1 MQILV
6 VGAGGYV
13 GGRLV
18 PRLLA
23 AGHELTLASRQP
35 AVVSNRFPDVR
46 VLVGDPIDDA
56 SLRGVVEGVEIVY
69 HLPETIVHHG
79 SEAWA
84 DEIRAAEVVGAAAA
98 AAGVGR
104 IIHLG
109 ELGDAPPGAASS
121 RPGARCDQGEA
132 LARSGAP
139 VLEFRASLIIGSGS
153 APFEM
158 VRHLTDRIPI
168 MTTPRWVKSPAQPIA
183 IRQVLGYL
191 LAALDR
197 EVTGVVE
204 IGGPEVL
211 SFAEMLLEYARIRG
225 LRRVWIPLPVATLAA
240 SDAWV
245 SLVSPLPR
253 GVARVIIE
261 RLRNGAVVR
270 EGSMSSAFGIVPM
283 SYAEAIS
290 LALERTV
297 GNEVETTWFDTLET
311 RSRRRPTTLH
321 PRKPPA
327 TPLGA
332 PEPRRLVDRRSMDIP
347 AAADRVFEELERLGG
362 PAGWPTG
369 DFLWRIRGLLDRLVG
384 GIGMRLGRRD
394 QVRLR
399 VGDALDFWRVEELER
414 PRLLRLSAEMRVP
427 GRAWLEFVVEPTPV
441 GSRLVQT
448 AYFDPNGLA
457 GYAYWYF
464 LLPIHQ
470 PIFRGMI
477 RVLADRAATPRTIE
491 RRSDGVSS

>member
-35 AVVSNRFPDVR
+35 AVVSHRFPDAR
-46 VLVGDPIDDA
+46 VLAGDPIDDA
-56 SLRGVVEGVEIVY
+56 SMRRAVQGVQIVY

-84 DEIRAAEVVGAAAA
+84 DEVRAAEVVGAAAA
-98 AAGVGR
+98 AAGVAR

-109 ELGDAPPGAASS
+109 ELGDAPPDALSS

-132 LARSGAP
+132 LARSGTP

-158 VRHLTDRIPI
+158 VRHLTDHIVI
-168 MTTPRWVKSPAQPIA
+168 MTTPRWVTSPVQPIA
-183 IRQVLGYL
+183 IREVLAYL
-191 LAALDR
+191 VAALDH
-197 EVTGVVE
+197 EVSGVFE

-211 SFAEMLLEYARIRG
+211 SFADMLLEYARIRG
-225 LRRVWIPLPVATLAA
+225 LRRIRIPLPVTTVAA
-240 SDAWV
+240 SDVWV

-253 GVARVIIE
+253 GVARTIID
-261 RLRNGAVVR
+261 RLHNGAVVR
-270 EGSMSSAFGIVPM
+270 EGPRDLAFGITPI
-283 SYAEAIS
+283 SYAEAIG
-290 LALERTV
+290 LALDRTAS
-297 GNEVETTWFDTLET
+297 NQVETTWFDTFET
-311 RSRRRPTTLH
+311 QRRPRPTPRGARSRESTPPDPSDRRL
-321 PRKPPA
+321 
-327 TPLGA
+327 
-332 PEPRRLVDRRSMDIP
+332 LVDRRSLDI
-347 AAADRVFEELERLGG
+347 AADADRVFEELERLGG
-362 PAGWPTG
+362 PSGWPTG

-394 QVRLR
+394 RVRLR
-399 VGDALDFWRVEELER
+399 VGDAVDFWRVEGLER
-414 PRLLRLSAEMRVP
+414 PHLLRLSAEMRVP
-427 GRAWLEFVVEPTPV
+427 GRAWLEFVVEPTPG

-457 GYAYWYF
+457 GYAYWYV

-477 RVLADRAATPRTIE
+477 RVLADRATTPRTIE
-491 RRSDGVSS
+491 RRSDGASS

>member
-35 AVVSNRFPDVR
+35 TVVSHRFPNAR
-46 VLVGDPIDDA
+46 VLGGDRIDDA
-56 SLRGVVEGVEIVY
+56 SIRQAIQGVEIVY
-69 HLPETIVHHG
+69 HLPETIVQHG
-79 SEAWA
+79 SDAWA
-84 DEIRAAEVVGAAAA
+84 DEIRAAEVVGAAAV
-98 AAGVGR
+98 AAGVAR

-109 ELGDAPPGAASS
+109 ELGDAPPGAVSS
-121 RPGARCDQGEA
+121 RPGARGDHGEA
-132 LARSGAP
+132 LARSGTP

-158 VRHLTDRIPI
+158 VRHLTDHILI
-168 MTTPRWVKSPAQPIA
+168 MTTPRWVASLAQPIA
-183 IRQVLGYL
+183 IREVLGYL
-191 LAALDR
+191 MAALDHK
-197 EVTGVVE
+197 VSGVVE

-211 SFAEMLLEYARIRG
+211 SFANMLLEYARIRG
-225 LRRVWIPLPVATLAA
+225 LRRFLIPLPVTTPAA
-240 SDAWV
+240 SDVWV

-253 GVARVIIE
+253 GVARTIIE
-261 RLRNGAVVR
+261 RLRNGAIVR
-270 EGSMSSAFGIVPM
+270 DGTGSSAFGITPI
-283 SYAEAIS
+283 SYAEAIG
-290 LALERTV
+290 LALDRTAS
-297 GNEVETTWFDTLET
+297 NQVETTWFDTFES
-311 RSRRRPTTLH
+311 RSRRASKARQA
-321 PRKPPA
+321 RKPPS
-327 TPLGA
+327 A
-332 PEPRRLVDRRSMDIP
+332 PSDASKPRLLVDRRSVDIP
-347 AAADRVFEELERLGG
+347 ATTDRVFEELERLGG

-369 DFLWRIRGLLDRLVG
+369 DVLWRIRGLLDRLVG

-394 QVRLR
+394 QVHLR
-399 VGDALDFWRVEELER
+399 VGDAVDFWRVEKLER

-477 RVLADRAATPRTIE
+477 RVLADRATTARTIE
-491 RRSDGVSS
+491 RRSDGPTS